1 MQLLVD
7 GGLADNLPID
17 VARSMGVDILIVVD
31 AGFPLQPRKNLNS
44 LPSITNQMLAI
55 LLRKDIE
62 RDLATLG
69 SERHR
74 GAARSWAISPPTI
87 FPRHMKI
94 VNAG

>member
-1 MQLLVD
+1 MELLVD

-44 LPSITNQMLAI
+44 LPGITNQMLSI

-69 SERHR
+69 PSDIVVKP
-74 GAARSWAISPPTI
+74 AARRFLLVR
-87 FPRHMKI
+87 FPRD
-94 VNAG
+94 A